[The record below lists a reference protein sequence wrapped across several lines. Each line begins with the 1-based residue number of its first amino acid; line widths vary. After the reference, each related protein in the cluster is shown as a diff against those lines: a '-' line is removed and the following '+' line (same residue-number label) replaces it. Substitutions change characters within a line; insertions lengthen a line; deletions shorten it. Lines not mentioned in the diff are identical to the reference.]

1 MCRGIA
7 AVLVCIC
14 LSYGQLGYCVCFV
27 CGLTSQS
34 TAMVM
39 SRWSNNLTTLFLG
52 NLRLSGLPV
61 VCAHTFAWNLQLG
74 PRL

>member
-7 AVLVCIC
+7 EVLVCIC
-14 LSYGQLGYCVCFV
+14 LSNGRLGYCVS
-27 CGLTSQS
+27 GLVSQS
-34 TAMVM
+34 TAVVM

-52 NLRLSGLPV
+52 KLRLSGLPV
-61 VCAHTFAWNLQLG
+61 VCAHTFACNLQLG